1 MVSQLTTFAIG
12 FQCYV
17 LTFHKRIILVK
28 KIVRVTS
35 YVTLINIA
43 KKNFKLFKF
52 LNSNKAHYNVVTI

>member
-17 LTFHKRIILVK
+17 LTFHKRIVLVK
-28 KIVRVTS
+28 KFVRVTS

-43 KKNFKLFKF
+43 KKI
-52 LNSNKAHYNVVTI
+52 SNYLSFRL